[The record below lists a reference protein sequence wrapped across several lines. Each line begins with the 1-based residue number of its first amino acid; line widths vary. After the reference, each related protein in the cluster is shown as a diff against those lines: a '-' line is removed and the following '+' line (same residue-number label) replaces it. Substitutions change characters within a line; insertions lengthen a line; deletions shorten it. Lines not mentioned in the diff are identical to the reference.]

1 MTITKYER
9 YLAEELENFQEIA
22 IALKPSSGNVPMLDG
37 VDICGA
43 SLPLNGVIG
52 GDHTIY
58 VDFALRY
65 DLERR
70 IDEAVA
76 TGFPEVAD
84 NLRKLKRRAG
94 ILLADVAGHRVTDAL
109 IAAMLHQAFLLGV
122 YYELD
127 RFGEITTNLFE
138 HINQRFFKSTN
149 INRYLTMI
157 YGEISDEGRFRF
169 ISAGHVPP
177 MVFSREYGKFV
188 HIADELVTTYPP
200 IGIFPSDA
208 ELDERVDPGTLGF
221 KPNYTVNEIDRL
233 SSGDVI
239 LLYTDGLSEHAGG
252 DFFPRQV
259 ETAIAEVIDH
269 PARKICHHIKQ
280 RLVAFGEPHDDIS
293 FVAIKRTPR
302 RRRPR

>member
-22 IALKPSSGNVPMLDG
+22 AALKPSSGNVPRLEG

-43 SLPLNGVIG
+43 SIPLNGVIG

-58 VDFALRY
+58 VDFPQRY
-65 DLERR
+65 DLDRR
-70 IDEAVA
+70 IEEAVA
-76 TGFPEVAD
+76 SGNPEAAE
-84 NLRKLKRRAG
+84 NLQKLKRRAG

-149 INRYLTMI
+149 INRYVTMI
-157 YGEISDEGRFRF
+157 YGEISDQGTFRF

-188 HIADELVTTYPP
+188 HIADELVQIYPP

-208 ELDERVDPGTLGF
+208 ELDERVDPGSLGF
-221 KPNYTVNEIDRL
+221 KPNYTVNEIDLL
-233 SSGDVI
+233 SPGDVI
-239 LLYTDGLSEHAGG
+239 LLYTDGLSEHAEGT
-252 DFFPRQV
+252 FFPEQL
-259 ETAIAEVIDH
+259 EKDIAGVIDR
-269 PARKICHHIKQ
+269 PAKQICARLKQ
-280 RLVAFGEPHDDIS
+280 KLLTFGEPHDDIS
-293 FVAIKRTPR
+293 FVAIKRIL
-302 RRRPR
+302 